1 MATAS
6 PRRGVSMGDTSHHV
20 SEEGLYFCTV
30 LTVCR
35 PKMKGNSD
43 HLTNM
48 SFIMKSLLHW
58 NMGCTWHRG
67 KPHYCGKFYVGDTLI
82 FQIKFGKCFNCLQR
96 KAGETE

>member
-1 MATAS
+1 MAAAS

-20 SEEGLYFCTV
+20 SEEGLYFSTV

-48 SFIMKSLLHW
+48 SFIMKSLDNGLY
-58 NMGCTWHRG
+58 MA
-67 KPHYCGKFYVGDTLI
+67 
-82 FQIKFGKCFNCLQR
+82 QR
-96 KAGETE
+96 ETSLLWKVLCR